1 MKKTF
6 INVFEHFSKCE
17 YCNWKKY
24 KSFKENTKKNQIKSL
39 NNEEITFGKISALK
53 AYTDTK
59 SYKEENS
66 FKIKKIEFLK

>member
-1 MKKTF
+1 M
-6 INVFEHFSKCE
+6 
-17 YCNWKKY
+17 
-24 KSFKENTKKNQIKSL
+24 

-66 FKIKKIEFLK
+66 FKIKKIEFFKKKKKNVLNIKI